1 MICIG
6 NPDKKYFIIYPLNK
20 YLINWVFVVR
30 VSKEKSCCLTDI
42 SDWTH
47 QTHIDNLL
55 PLINDIHLDFIDIK
69 QLIIVNEF
77 PLINRDLIPKW
88 TFNRVTL
95 IGDAAHPMYSNG
107 GNGASQAILDAKQ

>member
-42 SDWTH
+42 SDWTD
-47 QTHIDNLL
+47 QSYS
-55 PLINDIHLDFIDIK
+55 
-69 QLIIVNEF
+69 
-77 PLINRDLIPKW
+77 
-88 TFNRVTL
+88 FN
-95 IGDAAHPMYSNG
+95 
-107 GNGASQAILDAKQ
+107 